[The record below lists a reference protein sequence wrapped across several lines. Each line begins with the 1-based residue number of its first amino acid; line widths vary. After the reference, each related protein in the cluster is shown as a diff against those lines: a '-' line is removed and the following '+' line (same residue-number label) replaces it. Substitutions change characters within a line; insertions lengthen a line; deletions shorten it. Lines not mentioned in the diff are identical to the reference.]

1 MNIEDFPLP
10 GPGKITEAM
19 LFRIIWNVRSQRS
32 FLTGTWLR
40 NIQPGHPLWFNMF
53 AHVLP
58 KGQNKYPHFR
68 FYLRGICLLTP
79 GEHALYDQ
87 GTAEARI
94 KYSQEVEEASG
105 GKIKADWAKLEA
117 LAEEL
122 KEEYREYFPTRRGL
136 IVGYR
141 YSLDEVQKII
151 GTLNKKYIEELRRK
165 N

>member
-10 GPGKITEAM
+10 GPSKITEAM
-19 LFRIIWNVRSQRS
+19 LFRIIWNIRSRKS
-32 FLTGTWLR
+32 FLTGIWLR
-40 NIQPGHPLWFNMF
+40 SIQPGHPLWYNQF

-58 KGQNKYPHFR
+58 KGQNKYPYMR
-68 FYLRGICLLTP
+68 FYLRNICLLTP

-105 GKIKADWAKLEA
+105 GKVKADWGKLEA
-117 LAEEL
+117 LGEEL
-122 KEEYREYFPTRRGL
+122 KEEYRKHFPTRRGL
-136 IVGYR
+136 IIGYR

-151 GTLNKKYIEELRRK
+151 GALNKKYIEELRGQ
-165 N
+165 

>member
-10 GPGKITEAM
+10 GPSKITEAM
-19 LFRIIWNVRSQRS
+19 LFRIIWNIRSRKS
-32 FLTGTWLR
+32 FLTGIWLR
-40 NIQPGHPLWFNMF
+40 SIQPGHPLWYNQF

-58 KGQNKYPHFR
+58 KGQNKYPYMR
-68 FYLRGICLLTP
+68 FYLRNICLLTP

-94 KYSQEVEEASG
+94 KYSQEVEEASK
-105 GKIKADWAKLEA
+105 GKITADWGKIDA

-122 KEEYREYFPTRRGL
+122 KEEYRKHFPTRRGL
-136 IVGYR
+136 IIGYR

-151 GTLNKKYIEELRRK
+151 GALNKKYIAELRRK
-165 N
+165 D

>member
-10 GPGKITEAM
+10 GPSKITEAM

-58 KGQNKYPHFR
+58 KGMNKFPHFR
-68 FYLRGICLLTP
+68 FYLKNIVLLSP
-79 GEHALYDQ
+79 GEHALLDQ

-94 KYSQEVEEASG
+94 TYSQEVEEASK
-105 GKIKADWAKLEA
+105 GKITADWSKIDV

-122 KEEYREYFPTRRGL
+122 KEEYRKHFPTRRGL
-136 IVGYR
+136 IIGYK
-141 YSLDEVQKII
+141 YDIFEVQKIV
-151 GTLNKKYIEELRRK
+151 GALNKKYIEDLRRQ
-165 N
+165 